1 VSFLVN
7 PLRDPSWRPEPGL
20 EADAR
25 AFHES
30 LPDYAPTALHELE
43 PVAAELGVGRLL
55 LKDESARF
63 GLPAFKALGAF
74 WAAHWALRGR
84 DPSELTLVAATEG
97 NHGRAVARAARL
109 LGARAHI
116 VIPRHTAP
124 SRAEARA
131 SRPSGQAR
139 QADDHGQLSLR
150 CSRRPSAAAGCAR
163 LASLA
168 VLAGQH
174 RATSTRTS
182 TSSAPAQTTGS
193 LR

>member
-74 WAAHWALRGR
+74 WAAHWA
-84 DPSELTLVAATEG
+84 SA
-97 NHGRAVARAARL
+97 
-109 LGARAHI
+109 GAI
-116 VIPRHTAP
+116 
-124 SRAEARA
+124 
-131 SRPSGQAR
+131 
-139 QADDHGQLSLR
+139 
-150 CSRRPSAAAGCAR
+150 RRS
-163 LASLA
+163 
-168 VLAGQH
+168 
-174 RATSTRTS
+174 
-182 TSSAPAQTTGS
+182 
-193 LR
+193 